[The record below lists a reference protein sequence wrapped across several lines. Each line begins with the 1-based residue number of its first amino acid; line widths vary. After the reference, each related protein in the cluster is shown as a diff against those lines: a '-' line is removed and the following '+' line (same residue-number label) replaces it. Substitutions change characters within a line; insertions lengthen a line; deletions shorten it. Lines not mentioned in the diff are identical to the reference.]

1 MTEKVF
7 NLKKCSTTLIV
18 TTSIVFYR
26 GVGDSGSRVRV
37 GVEGLGFGARKE
49 VGTSGAG
56 LRLKLTKLLKC
67 R

>member
-1 MTEKVF
+1 MSNNVNSNIF
-7 NLKKCSTTLIV
+7 ICFLA
-18 TTSIVFYR
+18 
-26 GVGDSGSRVRV
+26 GGADSGSRFRV